1 MRLLQNTTGVP
12 AGLEGYKN
20 MKTRII
26 TAAVLIPVLL
36 VVLFILPSWVMAWA
50 LAFMLAI
57 GAYEM
62 LYRTELVRH
71 VRMVLY
77 SAVAAFLMP
86 LLCHYQVDETWVV
99 LVELAFVSLLFGELM
114 LSHTRVPFEKV
125 AYCIFAGYVLPYA
138 LSALIRIL
146 DGRFGEYLILTPFV
160 LAFIPDSGAYFAG
173 CFFGKHKLAPVISPK
188 KTWEGAAGGLITG
201 VACIVIYSLVL
212 QFGFRFEVNYFY
224 AIIYGLL
231 GSLAAIFGDLCFSV
245 VKRQTGIKDY
255 GNLFPGHGGI
265 LDRFDSMMVVAP
277 LTEILLELLP
287 VAV

>member
-1 MRLLQNTTGVP
+1 
-12 AGLEGYKN
+12 

-36 VVLFILPSWVMAWA
+36 VVLFALPSWVFAWA
-50 LAFMLAI
+50 AAAMLGI

-62 LYRTELVRH
+62 LYRTGLVKH

-77 SAVAAFLMP
+77 SALAAFAMP
-86 LLCHYQVDETWVV
+86 LLCHYQASQNWIL

-114 LSHTRVPFEKV
+114 MSHTRVPFEKV
-125 AYCIFAGYVLPYA
+125 AHCIFAGFVLPYA
-138 LSALIRIL
+138 LSSLVRIL
-146 DGRFGEYLILTPFV
+146 NGKFGEYLILTPFV

-173 CFFGKHKLAPVISPK
+173 CFFGKHKMAPVISPK

-201 VACIVIYSLVL
+201 MLCMVVYTLIL
-212 QFGFRFEVNYFY
+212 QLGFHFEVNYFY
-224 AIIYGLL
+224 AVVYGLL

>member
-1 MRLLQNTTGVP
+1 MRPLQNTTGVP
-12 AGLEGYKN
+12 AGLEACRD

-26 TAAVLIPVLL
+26 TAAVLIPVL
-36 VVLFILPSWVMAWA
+36 VIVLFALPNWVFAWA
-50 LAFMLAI
+50 LAIMLGI

-62 LYRTELVRH
+62 LYRTGLVRH

-77 SAVAAFLMP
+77 SAIAAFSVP
-86 LLCHYQVDETWVV
+86 LLCYYQASHGWTLFVV
-99 LVELAFVSLLFGELM
+99 LVYVSLLFGELM
-114 LSHTRVPFEKV
+114 LSHTRVPFDKV
-125 AYCIFAGYVLPYA
+125 AISAFAGLILPYA

-146 DGRFGEYLILTPFV
+146 DGSFGEYLIATPFI
-160 LAFIPDSGAYFAG
+160 LAFLPDSGAYFAG

-188 KTWEGAAGGLITG
+188 KTWEGAAGGLLTG
-201 VACIVIYSLVL
+201 MLCMVIYSMIL
-212 QFGFRFEVNYFY
+212 QFGFHFRVNYLY